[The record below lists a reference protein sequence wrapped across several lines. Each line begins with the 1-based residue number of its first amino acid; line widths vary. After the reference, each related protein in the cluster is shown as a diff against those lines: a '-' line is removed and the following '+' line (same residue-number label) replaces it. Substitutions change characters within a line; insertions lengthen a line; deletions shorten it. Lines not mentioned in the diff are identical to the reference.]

1 MFLKIDFL
9 ACQIIGIVKSQ
20 IEIERFF
27 SLMGTLTNARRH
39 HLQLNNL
46 EKMILMNKNLPSDLR
61 VDWKSLCNLVEV
73 IQKDL
78 KLKEELKEFERVFE
92 EEVLDI

>member
-1 MFLKIDFL
+1 
-9 ACQIIGIVKSQ
+9 
-20 IEIERFF
+20 
-27 SLMGTLTNARRH
+27 
-39 HLQLNNL
+39 
-46 EKMILMNKNLPSDLR
+46 MNKNLPSDLR

-92 EEVLDI
+92 EEEVLDI

>member
-1 MFLKIDFL
+1 
-9 ACQIIGIVKSQ
+9 
-20 IEIERFF
+20 
-27 SLMGTLTNARRH
+27 MGTLTNARRH

-46 EKMILMNKNLPSDLR
+46 ENLIFMNKNLPSDLR

-92 EEVLDI
+92 EEEVLDI